1 MKVNAAMH
9 TMQHYIDGE
18 WVTSQGSTSIEVF
31 DSNTAEVFGSVADGT
46 AADVDLAVGAARR
59 AFGTWSLT
67 PLEERLGLIQ
77 DLADAVERRTDE
89 LANIMARESGTT
101 GEFAVEAQVGFALE
115 MFRSAVD
122 VARTYE
128 FESRIGSSLVLRE
141 PLGVVGCIT
150 PWNSPLGMIGAKVG
164 YALAAGCTTVVKPSE
179 LSPLDALVFA
189 EIAEGVGLPKGVL
202 NVVTGGAETG
212 KALVSHPDVDMI
224 TMTGSTAAG
233 KRIMASAADTLK
245 RVSLELGGKSAL
257 VLLDDLDQE
266 TFATA
271 IEASMDDLYS
281 YTGQLCDGLTRM
293 LVPESRKEEAEAIAV
308 AKAQGARVGDLFA
321 HDTELGALAS
331 QGQWERVQ
339 RYIDLGI
346 SEGADLLAG
355 GPGMPEGTERGYF
368 VKPTVF
374 SGVTSDMT
382 IAQEEIFGPV
392 VAIMTYE
399 DEADAVEIAND
410 TVFGLSGAVWAK
422 DEARAINVARQIRAG
437 QLYINGGEFNALA
450 PFGGYKQSGVGR
462 EYGRHGLEEFLE
474 TKSLQ
479 LPN

>member
-18 WVTSQGSTSIEVF
+18 WVKSQGPESIDVF
-31 DSNTAEVFGSVADGT
+31 DSNSGEVFGSVADGT
-46 AADVDLAVGAARR
+46 AADVDLAVAAARR

-67 PLEERLGLIQ
+67 PLKERLTVIQ

-101 GEFAVEAQVGFALE
+101 SQFSAEAQVGFALE
-115 MFRSAVD
+115 MFSSAVD
-122 VARTYE
+122 AARDYE
-128 FESRIGSSLVLRE
+128 FESRIGSSLILRE
-141 PLGVVGCIT
+141 AIGVVGCIT

-189 EIAEGVGLPKGVL
+189 EIAEAVGLPKGVI
-202 NVVTGGAETG
+202 NIVTGGAETG

-224 TMTGSTAAG
+224 TMTGSTVAG

-266 TFATA
+266 SFATA
-271 IEASMDDLYS
+271 IETSMDDLYS
-281 YTGQLCDGLTRM
+281 YTGQLCDGFTRI
-293 LVPESRKEEAEAIAV
+293 LVPESRKQEAEAVAV
-308 AKAQGARVGDLFA
+308 AKAQGARVGDLFDR
-321 HDTELGALAS
+321 DTELGALAS

-339 RYIDLGI
+339 RYINLGV
-346 SEGADLLAG
+346 SEGADLLTG
-355 GPGMPEGTERGYF
+355 GPGMPEGIERGYF

-374 SGVTSDMT
+374 SGVTSNMT

-392 VAIMTYE
+392 VAIMTYQ

-410 TVFGLSGAVWAK
+410 TVFGLSGAVWAE
-422 DEARAINVARQIRAG
+422 DEARAISVARQLRTG
-437 QLYINGGEFNALA
+437 QIYINGGEFNVMA

-474 TKSLQ
+474 VKSLQ
-479 LPN
+479 LRA

>member
-1 MKVNAAMH
+1 MH
-9 TMQHYIDGE
+9 TMQHYIDGD
-18 WVTSQGSTSIEVF
+18 WVTSQGSTSIDVF

-46 AADVDLAVGAARR
+46 AADIDTAVNAARR
-59 AFGTWSLT
+59 AFPSWSHT
-67 PLEERLGLIQ
+67 PLDERLGLLR
-77 DLADAVERRTDE
+77 DLADAVEKNTDK
-89 LANIMARESGTT
+89 LADIMARESGTT
-101 GEFAVEAQVGFALE
+101 GEFAVEGQVGFALE

-164 YALAAGCTTVVKPSE
+164 FALAAGCTTVVKPSE
-179 LSPLDALVFA
+179 LAPLDALVFA
-189 EIAEGVGLPKGVL
+189 DIAAGVGVPRGVL
-202 NVVTGGAETG
+202 NIVTGGAETG
-212 KALVSHPDVDMI
+212 RSLVSHPDVDMI
-224 TMTGSTAAG
+224 TMTGSTTAG
-233 KRIMASAADTLK
+233 KSIMASAADTLK

-266 TFATA
+266 NFAAA
-271 IEASMDDLYS
+271 ISSSMDDLYT
-281 YTGQLCDGLTRM
+281 YTGQLCDGLTRI
-293 LVPESRKEEAEAIAV
+293 LVPASRREEAEAVAV
-308 AKAQGARVGDLFA
+308 AKADGTRVGDLFTS
-321 HDTELGALAS
+321 DTELGALAS
-331 QGQWERVQ
+331 QAQWERVQ
-339 RYIDLGI
+339 RYINLGI

-355 GPGMPEGTERGYF
+355 GPGMPEGIERGYF

-392 VAIMTYE
+392 VAIMTYD
-399 DEADAVEIAND
+399 DEAHAVEIAND

-422 DEARAINVARQIRAG
+422 DDARAITVARQIRTG
-437 QLYINGGEFNALA
+437 QVYINGGEFNVMA

-462 EYGRHGLEEFLE
+462 EYGRLGLEEFLE
-474 TKSLQ
+474 IKSIQ
-479 LPN
+479 LPS

>member
-1 MKVNAAMH
+1 MH
-9 TMQHYIDGE
+9 TMQHYIDGD
-18 WVTSQGSTSIEVF
+18 WVTSSGSTSIDVF
-31 DSNTAEVFGSVADGT
+31 DSNTGEVFGSVADGT
-46 AADVDLAVGAARR
+46 AADVDAAVVAARR
-59 AFGTWSLT
+59 AFHTWSLT
-67 PLEERLGLIQ
+67 PLGERLDLLR
-77 DLADAVERRTDE
+77 DLADAVEQATER
-89 LANIMARESGTT
+89 LAGIMSRESGTT
-101 GEFAVEAQVGFALE
+101 GAFAVEGQVGFALE
-115 MFRSAVD
+115 MFRSAVEA
-122 VARTYE
+122 ARTYE
-128 FESRIGSSLVLRE
+128 FESRIGSSLILRE

-150 PWNSPLGMIGAKVG
+150 PWNSPLGMIGAKVA

-179 LSPLDALVFA
+179 LSPLDALIFA
-189 EIAEGVGLPKGVL
+189 EIAEVVGVPKGVV
-202 NVVTGGAETG
+202 NIVTGGADTG

-271 IEASMDDLYS
+271 IEASMSDLYT
-281 YTGQLCDGLTRM
+281 YTGQLCDGLTRI
-293 LVPESRKEEAEAIAV
+293 LVPESRKEEAEAVAV
-308 AKAQGARVGDLFA
+308 SKAERTRVGDLFA
-321 HDTELGALAS
+321 DDTELGALAS

-339 RYIDLGI
+339 RYIDLGV
-346 SEGADLLAG
+346 SEGADLLTG

-422 DEARAINVARQIRAG
+422 DEARALNVARRIRTGQI
-437 QLYINGGEFNALA
+437 YINGGEFNVMA

-479 LPN
+479 LPS

>member
-1 MKVNAAMH
+1 MRTMK
-9 TMQHYIDGE
+9 HYIDGE
-18 WVTSQGSTSIEVF
+18 WVTSLGSTSVDVF

-46 AADVDLAVGAARR
+46 AADVDLAVSAARR
-59 AFGTWSLT
+59 AFATWSLT
-67 PLEERLGLIQ
+67 PLEERLGFVQ
-77 DLADAVERRTDE
+77 DLADAVERRADE
-89 LANIMARESGTT
+89 LADIMARESGTT
-101 GEFAVEAQVGFALE
+101 GEFAVEGQVGFALE
-115 MFRSAVD
+115 MFRSAIA
-122 VARTYE
+122 VARDYE

-202 NVVTGGAETG
+202 NIVTGGAETG
-212 KALVSHPDVDMI
+212 KSLVSHPDVGMI

-257 VLLDDLDQE
+257 VLLDDLDQDS
-266 TFATA
+266 FATA
-271 IEASMDDLYS
+271 IEASMDDLYT
-281 YTGQLCDGLTRM
+281 YTGQLCDGMTRI
-293 LVPESRKEEAEAIAV
+293 LVPESRKKEAEAVAV
-308 AKAQGARVGDLFA
+308 SKAQRTRVGDLFA

-339 RYIDLGI
+339 RYINLGV
-346 SEGADLLAG
+346 SEGAALLAG
-355 GPGMPEGTERGYF
+355 GPGMPEGIERGYF

-374 SGVTSDMT
+374 SSVTSKMT

-392 VAIMTYE
+392 VTILTYD
-399 DEADAVEIAND
+399 DEANAVEIAND

-422 DEARAINVARQIRAG
+422 DEARAINVARQIRTG
-437 QLYINGGEFNALA
+437 QLSINGGEFNVLA

-474 TKSLQ
+474 IKSLQ
-479 LPN
+479 LRN